1 MKVFNIHPSQQS
13 NAATTRQ
20 ITYLGVLKMISEK
33 TIDKCYEAA
42 SEFFVKHEKQTEVR
56 YLIDEVTVIA
66 KRTGS
71 NVKMH
76 IFSQFNARF
85 KYGTWEFDI

>member
-1 MKVFNIHPSQQS
+1 MKVFNMHPSQQN

-20 ITYLGVLKMISEK
+20 ITY
-33 TIDKCYEAA
+33 

-56 YLIDEVTVIA
+56 YLIDGVTVIA

>member
-1 MKVFNIHPSQQS
+1 
-13 NAATTRQ
+13 
-20 ITYLGVLKMISEK
+20 MISEK

-42 SEFFVKHEKQTEVR
+42 SEFFVKHDKKTEVR
-56 YLIDEVTVIA
+56 YLIDGVTVIA

-85 KYGTWEFDI
+85 KYGTWEFDIYGVLTWKD